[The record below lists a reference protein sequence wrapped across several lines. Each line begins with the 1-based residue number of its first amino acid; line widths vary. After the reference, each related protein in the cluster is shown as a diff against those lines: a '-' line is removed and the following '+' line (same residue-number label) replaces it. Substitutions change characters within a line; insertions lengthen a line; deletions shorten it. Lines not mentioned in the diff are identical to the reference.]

1 MFIKSKFA
9 TTYILGG
16 IFIILV
22 TIVFL
27 LKGNFGFLGSKPT
40 RQFIPNLN
48 IEAITKIELK
58 EANQTYILEKR
69 NNQWV
74 VSSKDDVKAN
84 QEAVLRVLN
93 KTKELTKDEVASKN
107 PEKKAIFQVD
117 QSGLKVKFYKGE
129 TEVANFYVGKVGPD
143 FSSTYIR
150 KEGEDIVYL
159 FKENI
164 IRIFNQ
170 SDWRDLTILSFDKTK
185 VKSLTLVKNEKPFV
199 VEKVEDKWKLTSP
212 LNVEVNQDKL
222 NFVLNDLSNLK
233 GKDIITDKKEN
244 ELGFEKPALK
254 ITISFKEEGEQTIL
268 IGGKTSNEGDA
279 DYYAKKAGS
288 ETIFTLSKFTVES
301 FPAKI
306 EDFLKEA

>member
-27 LKGNFGFLGSKPT
+27 LKGDFGFLRSKPT

-48 IEAITKIELK
+48 IEEITKIELK
-58 EANQTYILEKR
+58 EANQTHTLEKK

-74 VSSKDDVKAN
+74 VSSKGDVKAN
-84 QEAVLRVLN
+84 QEAVLKVLN

-107 PEKKAIFQVD
+107 PEKKTIFQVD
-117 QSGLKVKFYKGE
+117 QSGLKVKFYKGD
-129 TEVANFYVGKVGPD
+129 TEVSDFYVGKVGPD

-159 FKENI
+159 FKETI

-170 SDWRDLTILSFDKTK
+170 SDWRDLTILSFDKTQ
-185 VKSLTLVKNEKPFV
+185 VKSLTWVKNEKRLV
-199 VEKVEDKWKLTSP
+199 VEKIEDKWKLTSP
-212 LNVEVNQDKL
+212 LNVEVNQDTL
-222 NFVLNDLSNLK
+222 NFVLGDLSNLK
-233 GKDIITDKKEN
+233 GKDIVMDKTEN
-244 ELGFEKPALK
+244 ELGFEKPTLK
-254 ITISFKEEGEQTIL
+254 ITISFKEDGEQTIL
-268 IGGKTSNEGDA
+268 IGGKISNEEDA
-279 DYYAKKAGS
+279 DYYAKKEAFD
-288 ETIFTLSKFTVES
+288 TIFTLSKFTVES

-306 EDFLKEA
+306 EDLLKKE